1 MCSKLFLYLLPL
13 LAFANAEEKTCT
25 VPVEDVDHPNPQE
38 HKFNLTVDLG
48 KINKKEKEWSK
59 IKLTYDVEFTVMKAE
74 TDSGSFDAVP
84 DETNAWIV
92 ERDVNHDDHPFF
104 ILKTIT
110 YLDGPV
116 NLLKAEIQF
125 NDDEKGEWHELCK
138 EQQII
143 VEPEIVE
150 PEIVEPEIVEP
161 EIVEPEKPKYPLC
174 DDFYNITEPFDNGHG
189 CRLGYKG
196 IFYLTFP
203 QNLKE
208 GSRIINYLLRV
219 TMSKKVELKINDP
232 EKSYREWQKKRKSD
246 IKKKRFTF
254 KTSSIG
260 HHKVKSV
267 LEKGKTLDIQPFQV
281 NEDGNWSKNCEKSLP
296 EKMEIGKWINRT
308 LTWQIICEGNEN

>member
-59 IKLTYDVEFTVMKAE
+59 IKLTYDVKFTVMKAE

-84 DETNAWIV
+84 VEANKKAWIV
-92 ERDVNHDDHPFF
+92 ERDVNHDNHPFF

-110 YLDGPV
+110 YPDGLV

-125 NDDEKGEWHELCK
+125 NDDEEGEWHELCK
-138 EQQII
+138 EQQN
-143 VEPEIVE
+143 IVE

-174 DDFYNITEPFDNGHG
+174 EDFYNITEPFDNGSD

-196 IFYLTFP
+196 IFYLPFP
-203 QNLKE
+203 ETLAGLLNQ
-208 GSRIINYLLRV
+208 SRIINYQMKV

-232 EKSYREWQKKRKSD
+232 EKSYREVQKGSKV
-246 IKKKRFTF
+246 KKTKFTF
-254 KTSSIG
+254 VTNKTR
-260 HHKVKSV
+260 HHKKASR
-267 LEKGKTLDIQPFQV
+267 LEKNKTLEIYPFQV
-281 NEDGNWSKNCEKSLP
+281 NEDGNWSKNCKKSLP
-296 EKMEIGKWINRT
+296 KKMEIGKWINRT
-308 LTWQIICEGNEN
+308 LTWQTICQGNEN